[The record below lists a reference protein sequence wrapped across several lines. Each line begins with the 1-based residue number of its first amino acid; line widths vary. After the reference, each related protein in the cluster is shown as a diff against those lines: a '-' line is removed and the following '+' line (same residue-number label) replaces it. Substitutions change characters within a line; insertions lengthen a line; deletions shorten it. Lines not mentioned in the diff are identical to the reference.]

1 MWSAGVD
8 AHRPFGTQRVV
19 ASAPFDDGD
28 GNQAPDDGWRA
39 RTDNVGDASRS
50 LTAYA
55 VCADVNGLSYESEPF
70 PVNADARA
78 EDEAACPVGQY
89 VIGGGVSQ
97 DGGFRK
103 QRLVMTRYDMTSHAS
118 WEVQLDNLGTQ
129 SLDATAHAIC
139 HS

>member
-1 MWSAGVD
+1 M
-8 AHRPFGTQRVV
+8 
-19 ASAPFDDGD
+19 
-28 GNQAPDDGWRA
+28 
-39 RTDNVGDASRS
+39 
-50 LTAYA
+50 
-55 VCADVNGLSYESEPF
+55 CADVNGLSYESEPF
-70 PVNADARA
+70 PVNTDARA